1 MERSKFIKLIGL
13 SSISMSMISFND
25 LYSFSDSLPSTEKMP
40 MLFIGHGNPMNAIEE
55 NSFVQGFRDTAKKLP
70 KPTAIVCISAHWE
83 TKGTQVTA
91 MKLPQT
97 IHDFG
102 GFPQALFDV
111 QYPAPGSPELAKTVK
126 DIFSPIPLELDL
138 QWGLDHGTWST
149 LIHFFPKADVP
160 VIQLSLDYT
169 LSAQQH
175 YDLAKK
181 LSILRSKGVLI
192 VGSGNVIHNLGLVDF
207 RNMNKENYGYD
218 WAIEAR
224 ELTNKWIIE
233 GNHKPLIDYKN
244 QGKALN
250 LAAPS
255 PDHYL
260 PLLYILSLQDKTDKI
275 ELFNDKLVAGSLSM
289 TSVII
294 S

>member
-1 MERSKFIKLIGL
+1 MNRSSFIKLVGL
-13 SSISMSMISFND
+13 SSLSMSMISLND
-25 LYSFSDSLPSTEKMP
+25 LFSFSKSLPATEKMP
-40 MLFIGHGNPMNAIEE
+40 ILFIGHGNPMNAIEE
-55 NSFVQGFRDTAKKLP
+55 NSFVNGFRETAKKLP

-91 MKLPQT
+91 MQSPQT

-111 QYPAPGSPELAKTVK
+111 QYPAPGSPELAKTVQ
-126 DIFSPIPLELDL
+126 ELLKPTQVTLD
-138 QWGLDHGTWST
+138 QNWGLDHGTWTT

-169 LSAQQH
+169 LSPQQH

-181 LSILRSKGVLI
+181 LQILRSKGVLI
-192 VGSGNVIHNLGLVDF
+192 VGSGNIVHNLGLVDF
-207 RNMNKENYGYD
+207 RNITKENYGYD

-224 ELTNKWIIE
+224 ELTSKWILD
-233 GNHKPLIDYKN
+233 GNHTLLIDFKN

-250 LAAPS
+250 LAVPS
-255 PDHYL
+255 PEHYL
-260 PLLYILSLQDKTDKI
+260 PLLYILSLQEKTDKL

-289 TSVII
+289 TSLII
-294 S
+294 G

>member
-1 MERSKFIKLIGL
+1 MNRSSFIKLVGL
-13 SSISMSMISFND
+13 SSLSMSMISFND
-25 LYSFSDSLPSTEKMP
+25 LFSFSKSLPATEKMP
-40 MLFIGHGNPMNAIEE
+40 ILFIGHGNPMNAIEE
-55 NSFVQGFRDTAKKLP
+55 NSFVQGFRETAKKLP

-91 MKLPQT
+91 MQSPKT

-111 QYPAPGSPELAKTVK
+111 QYPALGSPELAKTVQEL
-126 DIFSPIPLELDL
+126 LEPTQVTLD
-138 QWGLDHGTWST
+138 QNWGLDHGTWTT

-169 LSAQQH
+169 LSPQQH

-181 LSILRSKGVLI
+181 LQILRSKGVLI
-192 VGSGNVIHNLGLVDF
+192 VGSGNIVHNLGLVDF
-207 RNMNKENYGYD
+207 RNITKENYGYD

-224 ELTNKWIIE
+224 ELTSKWILD
-233 GNHKPLIDYKN
+233 GNHTPLIEFKN

-250 LAAPS
+250 LAVPS
-255 PDHYL
+255 PEHYL
-260 PLLYILSLQDKTDKI
+260 PLLYILSLQEKTDKL

-289 TSVII
+289 TSLII
-294 S
+294 G

>member
-1 MERSKFIKLIGL
+1 MNRSSFIKLVGL
-13 SSISMSMISFND
+13 SSLSMSMISFND
-25 LYSFSDSLPSTEKMP
+25 LFSFSNSLPATEKMP
-40 MLFIGHGNPMNAIEE
+40 ILFIGHGNPMNAIEE
-55 NSFVQGFRDTAKKLP
+55 NSFVKGFRETAKKLP

-91 MKLPQT
+91 MQSPQT

-111 QYPAPGSPELAKTVK
+111 QYPAQGSPELAKTVQEL
-126 DIFSPIPLELDL
+126 LEPTQVTLD
-138 QWGLDHGTWST
+138 QNWGLDHGTWTT

-169 LSAQQH
+169 LSPQQH

-181 LSILRSKGVLI
+181 LQILRSKGVLI
-192 VGSGNVIHNLGLVDF
+192 VGSGNIVHNLGLVDF
-207 RNMNKENYGYD
+207 RNITKENYGYD

-224 ELTNKWIIE
+224 ELTSKWILD
-233 GNHKPLIDYKN
+233 GNHTPLIEFKN

-250 LAAPS
+250 LAVPS
-255 PDHYL
+255 PEHYL
-260 PLLYILSLQDKTDKI
+260 PLLYILSLQEKTDKL

-289 TSVII
+289 TSLII
-294 S
+294 G

>member
-126 DIFSPIPLELDL
+126 DIFSPIPVELDQ

>member
-91 MKLPQT
+91 MKIPQT

-126 DIFSPIPLELDL
+126 DVFSPIPVELDQ

>member
-1 MERSKFIKLIGL
+1 
-13 SSISMSMISFND
+13 
-25 LYSFSDSLPSTEKMP
+25 MP
-40 MLFIGHGNPMNAIEE
+40 VLFIGHGNPMNAIEE
-55 NSFVQGFRDTAKKLP
+55 NSFVQGFRETAKKLP

-91 MKLPQT
+91 MQSPQT

-126 DIFSPIPLELDL
+126 EMLKPSEVTLD
-138 QWGLDHGTWST
+138 QYWGLDHGTWTT

-160 VIQLSLDYT
+160 IVQLSLDYT
-169 LSAQQH
+169 LSPQQH

-181 LSILRSKGVLI
+181 ISILRSKGVLI
-192 VGSGNVIHNLGLVDF
+192 VGSGNIVHNLGLVDF
-207 RNMNKENYGYD
+207 RNINKENYGYD

-224 ELTNKWIIE
+224 ELTNNWILD
-233 GNHKPLIDYKN
+233 GNHKPLIDYKI
-244 QGKALN
+244 QGKAVN
-250 LAAPS
+250 LAAPT
-255 PDHYL
+255 PDHFL
-260 PLLYILSLQDKTDKI
+260 PLLYILSLQEKTDKL

-289 TSVII
+289 TSVML

>member
-1 MERSKFIKLIGL
+1 
-13 SSISMSMISFND
+13 MISFND
-25 LYSFSDSLPSTEKMP
+25 LFSFSKSLPTTEKMP

-55 NSFVQGFRDTAKKLP
+55 NSFVQGFRETARKLP

-91 MKLPQT
+91 MQSPQT

-111 QYPAPGSPELAKTVK
+111 QYPAPGSPELAKTVQEL
-126 DIFSPIPLELDL
+126 LEPTQVALD
-138 QWGLDHGTWST
+138 QNWGLDHGTWTT

-160 VIQLSLDYT
+160 IIQLSLDYT
-169 LSAQQH
+169 LTPQQH

-181 LSILRSKGVLI
+181 MQILRSKGVLI
-192 VGSGNVIHNLGLVDF
+192 VGSGNIVHNLGLVDF
-207 RNMNKENYGYD
+207 RNITKENYGYD

-224 ELTNKWIIE
+224 ELTSKWILE
-233 GNHKPLIDYKN
+233 GNHTLLIDFKN

-250 LAAPS
+250 LAVPTS
-255 PDHYL
+255 EHYL
-260 PLLYILSLQDKTDKI
+260 PLLYILALQEKTDKL

-289 TSVII
+289 TSLII
-294 S
+294 G